1 MRCCKKSS
9 RSLSH
14 LLMSSCTVMVRV
26 SMVYQARIN
35 RVKVSVRFR
44 VRFRF
49 SDRLT

>member
-1 MRCCKKSS
+1 MVLWVY
-9 RSLSH
+9 LSKTGKLYH
-14 LLMSSCTVMVRV
+14 FTVMVRV
-26 SMVYQARIN
+26 SMIYQARIN